1 MCHNRSFFSASVL
14 SCSSLCEHS
23 FAFLLSF
30 AAGALKDIS
39 GTYVTSFRFLG
50 VTEFVAAS
58 ILASLPFLCRLQ
70 QKLEAKRDKRAENND
85 GHEVVPLAS
94 ALSND
99 S

>member
-1 MCHNRSFFSASVL
+1 MSIRPLSFF
-14 SCSSLCEHS
+14 
-23 FAFLLSF
+23 LSF
-30 AAGALKDIS
+30 SAGALKDIS
-39 GTYVTSFRFLG
+39 GTYVTSFHFLG

-70 QKLEAKRDKRAENND
+70 RKLEAKRDKRAENNG
-85 GHEVVPLAS
+85 GHEVVVPLAS